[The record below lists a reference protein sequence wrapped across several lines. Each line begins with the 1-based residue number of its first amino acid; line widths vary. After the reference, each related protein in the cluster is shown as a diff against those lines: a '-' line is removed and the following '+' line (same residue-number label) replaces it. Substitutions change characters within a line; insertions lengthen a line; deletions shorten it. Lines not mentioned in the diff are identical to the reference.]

1 MTCPGA
7 SPGEMPKTPV
17 PGQAGPEL
25 DEQLLDAI
33 LAGQHLS
40 PDAPEQAHV
49 LAEMLASLAGPADPG
64 DLTAEPA
71 MRSAF
76 ARTASSAAR
85 RGPASPAVPA
95 GPTPPGRDQPGE
107 LPEDGRQPDR
117 RQPERRRPRLP
128 IRLSARLGAALAA
141 VLVMLGGT
149 VAAYAGVLPG
159 PIQNL
164 AHRAIDAPPART
176 SLTGPAMCVA
186 YDRAEARHDAP
197 ALAGAFVR
205 LAKAA
210 GGASRV
216 IPYCIEA
223 GKPLTATRPI
233 DQPDPPA
240 SPNVTGPGQRHAHG
254 RGHAKGHHPAK
265 KKAKKHLAKKK
276 AKKLKK
282 AKKAKAKK
290 AKKAKAKAKKAKAKK
305 RKKAKKHHRHKHH
318 GQAKGHHKHKKHKH
332 KKAQQQKV

>member
-49 LAEMLASLAGPADPG
+49 VAEMLASLAGPADPG
-64 DLTAEPA
+64 DLAAEPA
-71 MRSAF
+71 VRSAF
-76 ARTASSAAR
+76 ARTVSSAAR
-85 RGPASPAVPA
+85 RGPASPAVTA
-95 GPTPPGRDQPGE
+95 GPTSPGRDQPGE

-117 RQPERRRPRLP
+117 RWPRLP

-164 AHRAIDAPPART
+164 AHRAIDAPPAHT
-176 SLTGPAMCVA
+176 SLTGRRCAWPTIEP
-186 YDRAEARHDAP
+186 RPGTTRG
-197 ALAGAFVR
+197 LAGAFVQ

-233 DQPDPPA
+233 DQPVPPT
-240 SPNVTGPGQRHAHG
+240 SPNLTGPGQHHVHG
-254 RGHAKGHHPAK
+254 RGHAKGRHPAK
-265 KKAKKHLAKKK
+265 
-276 AKKLKK
+276 
-282 AKKAKAKK
+282 KAKK
-290 AKKAKAKAKKAKAKK
+290 AKKAEEGQEGQEGQEGKKAKKARRPRRPRR

-318 GQAKGHHKHKKHKH
+318 GQAKGHHKKHSKHKKHKH
-332 KKAQQQKV
+332 NKAQQQKS